1 MRAALMSLV
10 SSLAIAATPPVPAV
24 ATVKPP
30 PPPSRRNAAPAP
42 PPQSAPAGAL
52 KKPKTP
58 FPADAECVAMGPTM
72 SPLPFGPGEALQYDL
87 DAMGAR
93 AGVMSIT
100 TLPLR
105 DGVLPIEISVE
116 TNTFFSKVRKVKAVA
131 RTEVSPKTLR
141 SQRYFED
148 AWENDQHRIA
158 DVTMKNRVASLTN
171 TINGRTYPTAQL
183 PYGNDM
189 SDVAGAVHLLRSIPV
204 KEGQRLCFDVYGIRR
219 VWRVWGTVQ
228 PREHVS
234 LPLGEFETWHLQGEA
249 APLNLPDARREVHV
263 WVSDDARRLPLA
275 ALGVMEFGA
284 VRATLKGYSRP
295 GEANTRAENKANIKW

>member
-10 SSLAIAATPPVPAV
+10 SSLAVAASPAV
-24 ATVKPP
+24 ATVK
-30 PPPSRRNAAPAP
+30 AP
-42 PPQSAPAGAL
+42 PPAKPPPASPQF

-58 FPADAECVAMGPTM
+58 FPTDAECQAMGPVM

-100 TLPLR
+100 TLPVR
-105 DGVLPIEISVE
+105 EGVLPIEISVE
-116 TNTFFSKVRKVKAVA
+116 TNTFFSKVRKVKATA
-131 RTEVSPKTLR
+131 RAEVNPKTLR
-141 SQRYFED
+141 SQHYFED
-148 AWENDQHRIA
+148 AWENEWHRIA
-158 DVTMKNRVASLTN
+158 DVSMKNHVASLSS
-171 TINGRTYPTAQL
+171 TINNRTYPTEKL
-183 PYGNDM
+183 RYGNDM

-234 LPLGEFETWHLQGEA
+234 LPLGEFETMHLQGEA

-263 WVSDDARRLPLA
+263 WVSDDAKRLPLA